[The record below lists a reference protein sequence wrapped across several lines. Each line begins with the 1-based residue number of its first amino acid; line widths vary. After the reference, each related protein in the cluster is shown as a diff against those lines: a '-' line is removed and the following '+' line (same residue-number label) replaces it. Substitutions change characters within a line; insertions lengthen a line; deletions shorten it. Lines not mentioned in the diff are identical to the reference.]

1 MKRRSTL
8 LALLLAT
15 LVANHALAY
24 PGAPKGPVTE
34 EARAEAKSR
43 VKRALGLFDQ
53 GDNAGALAELR
64 KAYELTGSP
73 LVLYNIGLV
82 LDAKGDY
89 PEADAAL
96 TEVLA
101 LTPDPLK
108 PEARKRAVEAQAHAH
123 ANVGTIELAAQLEAP
138 AGTTDDP
145 LTGAQI
151 ELDGVE
157 VGRWP
162 LAAPMK
168 VSVGEHT
175 VGLVVAGYAPA
186 RKKVLVASGTTVK
199 AGLSLVAMATKA
211 AQLTVK
217 CNVPKAEV
225 LVDGEPIGRTPF
237 VASVSVAPGKHV
249 IEAKRPGYSAGST
262 VVTLA
267 PGGTGAVDLD
277 VREDAVATE
286 ALGAKIK
293 LEVSEVGA
301 TVTIDGA
308 PRVVGSPIALP
319 PGLHRLHVERAG
331 FFAVDRDL
339 DVKAGVTTTI
349 RVNLPATPET
359 EQAHD
364 ATIKTH
370 RTWGL
375 VGAGVGGALLA
386 GSGVWLGVLLGQR
399 SDINARALAFNGRLG
414 SKDCSTLPAGE
425 VPACVAEKD
434 QIDSDQASNRTKR
447 TFAVVGLVVGAVGLG
462 LGIYSFATAPDPNKY
477 KTVRRDED
485 DLARLSVV
493 VVPGY
498 AGLSIA
504 GRF

>member
-1 MKRRSTL
+1 MK
-8 LALLLAT
+8 LAPFTGLLLG
-15 LVANHALAY
+15 LVTIAASSTAF

-34 EARAEAKSR
+34 EARSDAKAR
-43 VKRALGLFDQ
+43 VKKALGLFDQ

-101 LTPDPLK
+101 LAPDPLK
-108 PEARKRAVEAQAHAH
+108 PEARKRALEAQAHAR
-123 ANVGTIELAAQLEAP
+123 ANIGLVELAAQLETP
-138 AGTTDDP
+138 PGTTDDP
-145 LTGAQI
+145 RIGASI

-157 VGRWP
+157 VARWP
-162 LAAPMK
+162 LGGPLR

-186 RKKVLVASGTTVK
+186 RKKVLVAGGTTVK
-199 AGLSLVAMATKA
+199 ASLSLVAMASKA

-217 CNVPKAEV
+217 CNVPGAEV

-237 VASVSVAPGKHV
+237 AASVAVAPGKHV
-249 IEAKRPGYSAGST
+249 VEAKRPGYGAGST

-267 PGGTGAVDLD
+267 AGGTGGADLD
-277 VREDAVATE
+277 LREDAAATL
-286 ALGAKIK
+286 ALGAKVK
-293 LEVSEVGA
+293 LDISEPGA

-308 PRVVGSPIALP
+308 PRAVSAPLALP
-319 PGLHRLHVERAG
+319 PGPHQLHVERTG
-331 FFAVDRDL
+331 FFAVDREL
-339 DVKAGVTTTI
+339 DVKAGATTTI
-349 RVNLPATPET
+349 RVSLPPTPET
-359 EQAHD
+359 VEAHD
-364 ATIKTH
+364 ATVKTH
-370 RTWGL
+370 RTWGV
-375 VGAGVGGALLA
+375 VGAGAGGALLA
-386 GSGVWLGVLLGQR
+386 GSAVWLGVLLGQR
-399 SDINARALAFNGRLG
+399 SDINARALAFNNRLG
-414 SKDCSTLPAGE
+414 NQDCSLLTTAWPT
-425 VPACVAEKD
+425 CVAEKE
-434 QIDSDQASNRTKR
+434 QIDADQASNRTRR
-447 TFAVVGLVVGAVGLG
+447 TLAVVGMVVGAVGLG
-462 LGIYSFATAPDPNKY
+462 LGIYAFASAPDPNKY
-477 KTVRRDED
+477 KAVHRDEG

-498 AGLSIA
+498 AGLSLG